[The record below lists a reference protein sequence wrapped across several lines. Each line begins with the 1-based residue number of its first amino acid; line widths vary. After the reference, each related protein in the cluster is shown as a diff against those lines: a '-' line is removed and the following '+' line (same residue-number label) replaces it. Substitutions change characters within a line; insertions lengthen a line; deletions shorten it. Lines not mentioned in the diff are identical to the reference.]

1 MKLKKQLFFSLLKNQ
16 NNNNVKLQVHNAYR
30 NFYPDLKK
38 NCGVAVNCHASL
50 AAMHPALRQTAAGLA
65 ALTPQSI
72 QSQAAAAAAALC
84 GIPPGSMAAA
94 LAMRNSTAVSN
105 TGQLLTTSPYLTAAA
120 NPLVRKLIPA
130 GQGPKLYGSN
140 EEMLLDTTG
149 LVSQPD
155 LGHGE
160 R

>member
-1 MKLKKQLFFSLLKNQ
+1 
-16 NNNNVKLQVHNAYR
+16 
-30 NFYPDLKK
+30 
-38 NCGVAVNCHASL
+38 
-50 AAMHPALRQTAAGLA
+50 MHPALRQTAAGLA

-120 NPLVRKLIPA
+120 NNPLVRKLIPA

-140 EEMLLDTTG
+140 EEMLLDTG

-155 LGHGE
+155 MGHGE